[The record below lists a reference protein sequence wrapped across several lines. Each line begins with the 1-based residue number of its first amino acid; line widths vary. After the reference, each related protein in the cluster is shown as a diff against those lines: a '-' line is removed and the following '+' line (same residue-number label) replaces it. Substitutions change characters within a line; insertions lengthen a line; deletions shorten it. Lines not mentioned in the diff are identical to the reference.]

1 MNKVDLE
8 ICEYL
13 KDDIKLLSRFNKLRE
28 RIEDLERNRKEA
40 IKTLKA
46 FNKKAN
52 KWDTESFSQLSMYEE
67 IEGVINTLNEVD

>member
-1 MNKVDLE
+1 MNKTDLE

-28 RIEDLERNRKEA
+28 QFEDLERNRKEA

-46 FNKKAN
+46 FNKKSN

-67 IEGVINTLNEVD
+67 IENVINTLNEVD